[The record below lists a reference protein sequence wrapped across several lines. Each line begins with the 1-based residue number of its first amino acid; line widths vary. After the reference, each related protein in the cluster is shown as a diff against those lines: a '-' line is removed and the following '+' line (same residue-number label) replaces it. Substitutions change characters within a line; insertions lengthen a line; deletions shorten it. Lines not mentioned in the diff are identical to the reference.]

1 MFVDFNKVFKEK
13 KPTEHTIP
21 PALLEYFSNLLP
33 KNLRYTVDKNNNCLL
48 VSEKES
54 MDIGGFKVAPTAEQ
68 IKILGEYYT
77 VKDVLNYCENSQQ
90 PIPLKLEKEGFIS
103 LNGEEVSIDKLFFN
117 PFNPLQYISG
127 TFYMYPHKFPGPFP
141 VTLGYNDYQITV
153 TVKRVPN
160 NSISI
165 AAFESDCSKAIYIK
179 YFIDLTKNTMTFS
192 MSINTTIAKTIK
204 DIVSVISIYNA
215 FIEGKGTFNNIPFN
229 ISLETDNV
237 KKIDQRTLCF
247 WEKILKI
254 EEVLNVSFV
263 PPHGNIDSDSIYMV
277 EELYQNLINHK
288 PVRDNDKIDSISN
301 NWEFS
306 NPDKDLKD
314 LVGKSIVFQFEAT
327 ENIELFGVKLQLPA
341 LVGIFNSVVKD
352 FSITEDSKYKIT
364 LVDESEDKERY
375 TSIICFKTEEEL
387 LKNKSSDFNKMVD
400 LLHDA
405 KSVQEYLQVD
415 EKQSA
420 NNDN

>member
-21 PALLEYFSNLLP
+21 PALLKYFSDLLP
-33 KNLRYTVDKNNNCLL
+33 KNLKYIVDKNGKCLL

-54 MDIGGFKVAPTAEQ
+54 MDIGGFKIAPTAEQ
-68 IKILGEYYT
+68 LKILGERYT
-77 VKDVLNYCENSQQ
+77 IDDVLNYCENSQQ
-90 PIPLKLEKEGFIS
+90 PIPLKLEKDGYIL
-103 LNGEEVSIDKLFFN
+103 LNGEEVAIDRLYFD
-117 PFNPLQYISG
+117 PFKSAKYASG
-127 TFYMYPHKFPGPFP
+127 TFYIHPYKFPGPFP
-141 VTLGYNDYQITV
+141 VTLECKNYQTTV
-153 TVKRVPN
+153 IVKRVPN
-160 NSISI
+160 NSVSI
-165 AAFESDCSKAIYIK
+165 AAFESDKNNAIYIK
-179 YFIDLTKNTMTFS
+179 YFIDLAKNTMTFS
-192 MSINTTIAKTIK
+192 MSINTTKTKTIK
-204 DIVSVISIYNA
+204 DTISVISIYNA

-237 KKIDQRTLCF
+237 KKIDQRTLRF

-254 EEVLNVSFV
+254 EEVLDVSFV

-277 EELYQNLINHK
+277 EKLYQNLINHK
-288 PVRDNDKIDSISN
+288 PVRDKDKIDSISN
-301 NWEFS
+301 KWEFS

-327 ENIELFGVKLQLPA
+327 ENIELFGVKLELPA
-341 LVGIFNSVVKD
+341 LVGIFNSVVKE
-352 FSITEDSKYKIT
+352 FTITEDDKHKLT
-364 LVDESEDKERY
+364 LVDVSKDKKRY

-405 KSVQEYLQVD
+405 KSVQEYLQED
-415 EKQSA
+415 EKQ
-420 NNDN
+420 

>member
-68 IKILGEYYT
+68 IKILGERYT
-77 VKDVLNYCENSQQ
+77 IDDVLNYCENSQQ
-90 PIPLKLEKEGFIS
+90 PIPLKLDKDGFIL
-103 LNGEEVSIDKLFFN
+103 LNGEEVAIDRLCFD
-117 PFNPLQYISG
+117 PFKSAKYVSG
-127 TFYMYPHKFPGPFP
+127 TFYIHPYKFPDPFP
-141 VTLGYNDYQITV
+141 VTLGCEKHQTTV

-160 NSISI
+160 NSVSI
-165 AAFESDCSKAIYIK
+165 AAFESDKNKAIYIK
-179 YFIDLTKNTMTFS
+179 YFIDLAKNAMTFS
-192 MSINTTIAKTIK
+192 MSINTTKAKTIK

-215 FIEGKGTFNNIPFN
+215 FIEGKGTFNSIAFN
-229 ISLETDNV
+229 IHLEADQV
-237 KKIDQRTLCF
+237 KKIDPRMLCF
-247 WEKILKI
+247 WEKLLKI
-254 EEVLNVSFV
+254 EAVLGVSFV
-263 PPHGNIDSDSIYMV
+263 PPHENIDSDSIYIV
-277 EELYQNLINHK
+277 EQLYQNLINHK
-288 PVRDNDKIDSISN
+288 PVRDKDKIDSISN